1 MFKPFIATLVTSVSM
16 VGAFAQQAPD
26 AFVKDLANDVVDAVK
41 ADKAIQAG
49 DISKINA
56 LVDTRVMP
64 HVNFERMTSRAVGE
78 QRWNSASADQKA
90 KLQAEFKT
98 LLVRSY
104 AGALREVKP
113 ATTVA
118 LKPFRGAATDKEVE
132 VQTEVRGA
140 GQPVALNY
148 RLENGNGGWKI
159 YDVNVAGFWL
169 VPNYTKQFAPILQQG
184 GVDGLLGK
192 LGELNK
198 SAAGAKS

>member
-1 MFKPFIATLVTSVSM
+1 MFKPLAVAFVTAAAVAT
-16 VGAFAQQAPD
+16 AYAQVAPD

-41 ADKAIQAG
+41 ADKAIQSG
-49 DISKINA
+49 DIGKINS
-56 LVDTRVMP
+56 LVDSKVMP

-78 QRWNSASADQKA
+78 QRYGAASADQKS

-113 ATTVA
+113 STTVA

-140 GQPVALNY
+140 GQPVPLNY
-148 RLENGNGGWKI
+148 RLENANGGWKI
-159 YDVNVAGFWL
+159 YDVNVGGFWL

-184 GVDGLLGK
+184 GVDALLGK
-192 LGELNK
+192 LAEINK
-198 SAAGAKS
+198 GGAKS